1 MSDIVERLSK
11 YRSQCDCDEP
21 GCPPCTLANDCR
33 VAGAEI
39 ERLRRELDH
48 ERKCAEAA
56 MAFRDRESG
65 EVERLR
71 GMMVEAARLAY
82 LEGHNDT
89 VESRFGDPLET
100 AVDLIADLRD
110 IIFEEAEDIRDARA
124 ALAVEVEP

>member
-1 MSDIVERLSK
+1 MD
-11 YRSQCDCDEP
+11 DETMVKIMARAEA
-21 GCPPCTLANDCR
+21 GLKEASLQLLEEVRKWKAHAKAMADSAELAN
-33 VAGAEI
+33 VHAEKFQ
-39 ERLRRELDH
+39 D
-48 ERKCAEAA
+48 
-56 MAFRDRESG
+56 

-89 VESRFGDPLET
+89 VESRFGDPLEA

-124 ALAVEVEP
+124 ALAGEEKP